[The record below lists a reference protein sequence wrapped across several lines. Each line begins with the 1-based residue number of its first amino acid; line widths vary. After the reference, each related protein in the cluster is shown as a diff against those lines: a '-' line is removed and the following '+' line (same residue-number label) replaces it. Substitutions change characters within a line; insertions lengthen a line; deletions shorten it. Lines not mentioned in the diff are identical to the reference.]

1 MKFTAAIVAAI
12 AATSG
17 VADVTAF
24 GVHSRFAVRTTR
36 SSTLRMSLNDLES
49 KLLTDKPDKPA
60 ATPKKSQPA
69 KKTKQAPAP
78 APVPAPVP
86 EPVPV
91 VEVRPAKK
99 GNKKEKYVDLGDVA
113 TPAVPKAKVQA
124 PKPAPAPKP
133 VPAPP
138 APANKEERPA
148 RTKVAPP
155 PPKPVAAKAE
165 TVKDPNAGPLGV
177 ALGAAPLLVA
187 PLVALSAARGALGK
201 TSARREQIQE
211 EIAAKERAAKA
222 KAKATASVDSG
233 GVVGALV
240 SGTLRRVAV
249 EII

>member
-155 PPKPVAAKAE
+155 PPSQLQPKQRLSKIPTPDRSAWHLVR
-165 TVKDPNAGPLGV
+165 
-177 ALGAAPLLVA
+177 LLF
-187 PLVALSAARGALGK
+187 S
-201 TSARREQIQE
+201 
-211 EIAAKERAAKA
+211 
-222 KAKATASVDSG
+222 
-233 GVVGALV
+233 
-240 SGTLRRVAV
+240 
-249 EII
+249 